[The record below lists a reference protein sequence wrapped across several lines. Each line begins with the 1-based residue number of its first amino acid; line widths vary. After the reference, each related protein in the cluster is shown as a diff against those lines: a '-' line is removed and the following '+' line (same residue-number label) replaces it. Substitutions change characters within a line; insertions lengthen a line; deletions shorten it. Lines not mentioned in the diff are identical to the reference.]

1 MPSCRRVVFP
11 VVLLA
16 AAFVAVSASLQPVEA
31 MTAGA
36 PTGLVRQVFAA
47 GNFPAY
53 AELASQSIPGLPEGK
68 GKDLVQQR
76 CVMCHAANVW
86 MSQHH
91 TRDQWGTVVE
101 DMLSKGLQAS
111 DDEQDTIVGY
121 LAQNFGP
128 VAKET
133 PAAAPPASDPAAAK
147 PPSK

>member
-1 MPSCRRVVFP
+1 MPSCRSVVFP
-11 VVLLA
+11 VVLVA
-16 AAFVAVSASLQPVEA
+16 AALAVVSVSLQPVEA

-36 PTGLVRQVFAA
+36 PTELVRRVFAA
-47 GNFPAY
+47 DNFPAY
-53 AELASQSIPGLPEGK
+53 AELASQSVPGLPEGK

-76 CVMCHAANVW
+76 CVMCHAANMW

-91 TRDQWGTVVE
+91 TRDQWGSVVE

-133 PAAAPPASDPAAAK
+133 PAPAPPVGDPAAPK
-147 PPSK
+147 PPTR